1 MLSERPYTRDDYPK
15 EKTSPLTWL
24 LAALIG
30 AFVLEFVLF
39 SRWFDP
45 SGQLGGGLA
54 LTTSGLGEGRVW
66 TLATYWLLHSTSNL
80 FHIAIVLGGLFTLGR
95 ACEPHIG
102 AVRVT
107 AVFFGAIVLGGL
119 FWAAVNWKTDG
130 LLMGS
135 VAGVYGLLAL
145 YAAMQPNREFS
156 VLLFFF
162 FPVTLKPKDLALGL
176 GTFELLA
183 FVYFEVFRNPSP
195 FHYAP
200 SAHLGGMMAGWIF
213 FRYLNRQP
221 LGLVRTN
228 PALDLPTWTEGTQR
242 AHATSPVNTA
252 SGQPDRAQLRAEVDR
267 ILDKI
272 NSHGLASLSVA
283 EKKTPRRSSQPAST
297 KVTGAAGHFRPGCV
311 YSRPRASP
319 SARTGLAP

>member
-1 MLSERPYTRDDYPK
+1 MLSERPHTRDDYPK
-15 EKTSPLTWL
+15 EKTSPITWL

-39 SRWFDP
+39 SRWFGS
-45 SGQLGGGLA
+45 SGQLVSSLA
-54 LTTSGLGEGRVW
+54 LTPSGLGEGRVW

-80 FHIAIVLGGLFTLGR
+80 FHIAIVLGGLFFLGR

-102 AVRVT
+102 AVRVA
-107 AVFFGAIVLGGL
+107 AVFLSALVFGGL
-119 FWAAVNWKTDG
+119 FWAAVNWRTDAV
-130 LLMGS
+130 LMGS
-135 VAGVYGLLAL
+135 VAGIYGLLAL

-162 FPVTLKPKDLALGL
+162 FPVTLRPRNLALGL

-200 SAHLGGMMAGWIF
+200 SAHLGGMMAGWMF
-213 FRYLNRQP
+213 FRYRHRQTP
-221 LGLVRTN
+221 NSARAN
-228 PALDLPTWTEGTQR
+228 PAFDQPSWTQGTPSAPSSAR
-242 AHATSPVNTA
+242 RHEK
-252 SGQPDRAQLRAEVDR
+252 SGPPDRAELRAEIDR

-272 NSHGLASLSVA
+272 NSHGLAALSAA
-283 EKKTPRRSSQPAST
+283 EKRQLAE
-297 KVTGAAGHFRPGCV
+297 
-311 YSRPRASP
+311 
-319 SARTGLAP
+319 ARHLLGRK